1 MKGKGF
7 GFFLLCALF
16 AVNGLSANGQA
27 EAGGKTEA
35 SWADEVQ
42 LHQELSEDELYELA
56 KAEGKV
62 VIYSMSSRV
71 KKDVFE
77 ARYPGV
83 ELEVYDMREAEIL
96 EKFQREHEAGI
107 RNADVIFVKDALGAV
122 QIEFV
127 DRGLLHQ
134 YLPSDM
140 MSTAP
145 EEFQSGSYS
154 PYFEMKQIFYN
165 TEIHSSSPVDNWWD
179 LTRPEYSGKIMMRNP
194 LDTATNMNLFL
205 TMVRYHEEMEKAYEV
220 EFGEKLVLNGTEN
233 AGYEF
238 IKRLVEND
246 LVLTT
251 SDGDIIDAIGAPGQT
266 NPPIGLVTSSKM
278 RKADDDMLI
287 GVAESMI
294 PRMGNLDPAFLFI
307 ADKSEHPHAAKLLVR
322 WIGGEADGK
331 GKGFAPFHVRGS
343 WPTRADVAPIETQA
357 LETLNVWERDPMYSY
372 QNLDTIRNYWL
383 SLQ

>member
-1 MKGKGF
+1 MMGKRIGF
-7 GFFLLCALF
+7 MLLCAVF
-16 AVNGLSANGQA
+16 AISGLSANGQSEGA
-27 EAGGKTEA
+27 SEVEV
-35 SWADEVQ
+35 SWADEVN
-42 LHQELSEDELYELA
+42 LYQELSEDELYELA
-56 KAEGKV
+56 KAEGQV

-77 ARYPGV
+77 ARYPGI
-83 ELEVYDMREAEIL
+83 ELVVYDMREAEIL
-96 EKFQREHEAGI
+96 EKFQREHDAGI

-122 QIEFV
+122 KIEFV
-127 DRGLLHQ
+127 DRGLLHE
-134 YLPSDM
+134 YFPGDM
-140 MSTAP
+140 MVAAP
-145 EEFQSGSYS
+145 AEFKSGAYS

-165 TEIHSSSPVDNWWD
+165 TELFDESPVDNWWD
-179 LTRPEYSGKIMMRNP
+179 LTRPEYSGKIMLRNP

-205 TMVRYHEEMEKAYEV
+205 TMTRYHEEMATAYEI
-220 EFGEKLVLNGTEN
+220 EFGEKLVLDGTEN

-238 IKRLVEND
+238 IKRLVAND

-278 RKADDDMLI
+278 RKADEDMLI

-294 PRMGNLDPAFLFI
+294 PRMGNLDPAFLFV
-307 ADKSEHPHAAKLLVR
+307 ADKSEHPYAAKLLIR
-322 WIGGEADGK
+322 WIGGETDGQ

-343 WPTRADVAPIETQA
+343 WPTRADIAPIQTQT
-357 LETLNVWERDPMYSY
+357 LDSLNVWERDPMYSY

>member
-1 MKGKGF
+1 MMVKRIGF
-7 GFFLLCALF
+7 MLLCTVYAIS
-16 AVNGLSANGQA
+16 GLSATGQE
-27 EAGGKTEA
+27 EAASETGV
-35 SWADEVQ
+35 SWADEVM
-42 LHQELSEDELYELA
+42 LHQEISDDELYELA

-71 KKDVFE
+71 KKDAFE
-77 ARYPGV
+77 TRYPGV
-83 ELEVYDMREAEIL
+83 ELVVYDMREAEIL
-96 EKFQREHEAGI
+96 EKYQREHEAGI
-107 RNADVIFVKDALGAV
+107 SSADVIFVKDALGAV

-134 YLPSDM
+134 YLPADM
-140 MSTAP
+140 MATAP

-165 TEIHSSSPVDNWWD
+165 TEVNDASPVDNWWD

-205 TMVRYHEEMEKAYEV
+205 TMTRYHEEMEKAYEV

-238 IKRLVEND
+238 IKRLIAND

-251 SDGDIIDAIGAPGQT
+251 SDGDIIDAIGAPGQS

-278 RKADDDMLI
+278 RKADEDMLI
-287 GVAESMI
+287 GVSESMD
-294 PRMGNLDPAFLFI
+294 PRMGNLDPAFLFV
-307 ADKSEHPHAAKLLVR
+307 ADKSEHPNAAKLLIR
-322 WIGGEADGK
+322 WMGGEKDGK
-331 GKGFAPFHVRGS
+331 GEGFAPFHVRGS
-343 WPTRADVAPIETQA
+343 WPTRADVPTIQTQA
-357 LETLNVWERDPMYSY
+357 LDTLNVWDRDPMYSY
-372 QNLDTIRNYWL
+372 QNLDTVRNYWL